1 MVEVENNDNTSIK
14 SNDEDNTSIKEEDD
28 NEGYVSNSEE
38 NLSTNERR
46 LQSKFGE
53 EGENEDEKQ
62 GRTAATTYKDED
74 MKEIIESFKEDPQ
87 TLITELFDKIENLEN
102 QVDGLKQK
110 NDELLKDNIE
120 KNSKLKKISY
130 VGLKKKFTVG
140 IKDDKNVQLAEIV
153 KEKDNLQEINEQLL
167 NMITERELENEEL
180 QEKLGNNENQMKEEI
195 KRYEKIIKDLEDE
208 NEHNKI
214 EFDKNIE
221 DIMQEYNKYKDKM
234 DDNLNEFKRI
244 QDELKDEIEKKE
256 EMLK

>member
-46 LQSKFGE
+46 LQSKIGE

-62 GRTAATTYKDED
+62 GITTTYKDED

-120 KNSKLKKISY
+120 KDSKLKKMSY

-195 KRYEKIIKDLEDE
+195 KRYEKIIKYL
-208 NEHNKI
+208 
-214 EFDKNIE
+214 
-221 DIMQEYNKYKDKM
+221 
-234 DDNLNEFKRI
+234 
-244 QDELKDEIEKKE
+244 
-256 EMLK
+256 